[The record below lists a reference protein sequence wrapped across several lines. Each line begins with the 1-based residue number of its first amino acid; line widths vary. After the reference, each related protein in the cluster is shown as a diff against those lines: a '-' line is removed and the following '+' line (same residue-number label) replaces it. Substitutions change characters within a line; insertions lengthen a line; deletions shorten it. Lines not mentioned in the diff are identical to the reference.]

1 MPEIVKFKILKADVD
16 NLVRENEVSMK
27 RIQLIQ
33 QRLQRKEVR
42 KS

>member
-33 QRLQRKEVR
+33 QRLQRKEAR

>member
-27 RIQLIQ
+27 RIQLMQ

>member
-1 MPEIVKFKILKADVD
+1 MPEIVKFKILKVDVD